1 MFRKLKNY
9 FAIVLIAGTSG
20 LAGAY
25 FFNES
30 ARPAVSISS
39 KNADVIPAHFASL
52 PAADGELP
60 DFVKAA
66 DATIHAVVHVKVFG
80 SQQVYDPFQGFFGY
94 QNPQRQQTQGSGSGV
109 IITEDGYIVTNNHVV
124 AEAEKVEKEAK
135 LEELNKE
142 IKELNLVFFV
152 ALRVTFVPLW

>member
-1 MFRKLKNY
+1 MLRKLKNY
-9 FAIVLIAGTSG
+9 FVIVLIAGASG
-20 LAGAY
+20 LGGAY

-30 ARPAVSISS
+30 ARPSVSISA
-39 KNADVIPAHFASL
+39 KNADVVPVHFASL
-52 PAADGELP
+52 PPAGGDLP

-94 QNPQRQQTQGSGSGV
+94 QNPQRQQTEGSGSGV

-124 AEAEKVEKEAK
+124 AEADKV
-135 LEELNKE
+135 
-142 IKELNLVFFV
+142 
-152 ALRVTFVPLW
+152 